1 MPDRA
6 TDLAKTL
13 GRAEEAVKELSK
25 KLEVNETAVKRAK
38 FAATAALCGIAF
50 DLLLTVLI
58 GWGLFGV
65 GTNQDRINSLQMQ
78 QQEQTE
84 RTKTAQCAV
93 NALLLQFE
101 PRTLSN
107 PSYTEE
113 QREEQRRVYQTLRE
127 INANLGCKEGS

>member
-13 GRAEEAVKELSK
+13 GKAEEAVKELSA
-25 KLEVNETAVKRAK
+25 KLTVNETAVKRAK

-50 DLLLTVLI
+50 DMLLTVLI

-65 GTNQDRINSLQMQ
+65 DTNQDRINNLQMQ
-78 QQEQTE
+78 QQEQTD

-107 PSYTEE
+107 PSYTEGQRAE
-113 QREEQRRVYQTLRE
+113 QKRVYDTLRQ
-127 INANLGCKEGS
+127 INTDLGCTGQ